1 MPNHTFTGGSREN
14 HGGSMTERN
23 QGVLYVVA
31 TPIGN
36 LEDFSLRAQRILAE
50 VELIAAE
57 DTRHTAVLLNHFGI
71 RTPMTA
77 LHDHNE
83 TQRTPALVEK
93 LLAGDSLALVSDAGT
108 PLISD
113 PGFNLVR
120 AARAAGIRVI
130 PIPGACALIATLSV
144 SGLPTDRFVFEGFL
158 PPKTAAR
165 RLRLQQLQSETRT
178 LVFYEAVHR
187 LTESLSD
194 MLRVFGGERQAVIA
208 RELTKLHESVRQD
221 TLAALLTWADSD
233 SHAQKGEVVVLVAG
247 LAAKNT
253 AIETDKIL
261 TVLLEELPVKQ
272 AAALAARLTGGK
284 RNAIYQRALEICKL
298 PNI

>member
-36 LEDFSLRAQRILAE
+36 LDDLSLRAQRILAE

-57 DTRHTAVLLNHFGI
+57 DTRHTAVLLNHFEI
-71 RTPMTA
+71 HTPMTK

-83 TQRTPALVEK
+83 AQRTPALVKK

-120 AARAAGIRVI
+120 AARAAGIRAI
-130 PIPGACALIATLSV
+130 PIPGACALIAALSV

-194 MLRVFGGERQAVIA
+194 MLQVFGSERRAVIA

-221 TLAALLTWADSD
+221 TLAALLAWVDSD
-233 SHAQKGEVVVLVAG
+233 SHIRKGEVVILVAG
-247 LAAKNT
+247 LAAKRT

-261 TVLLEELPVKQ
+261 TILLEELPVKQ
-272 AAALAARLTGGK
+272 AVALAARLTGGK
-284 RNAIYQRALEICKL
+284 RNTIYQRALEIGKL
-298 PNI
+298 SNI

>member
-1 MPNHTFTGGSREN
+1 
-14 HGGSMTERN
+14 MTERN

-36 LEDFSLRAQRILAE
+36 LEDLSPRAQRTLAE

-57 DTRHTAVLLNHFGI
+57 DTRHTAVLLNHFRI
-71 RTPMTA
+71 RTPMAA

-83 TQRTPALVEK
+83 TQRTPTLVTK

-130 PIPGACALIATLSV
+130 PIPGACALIAALSV

-165 RLRLQQLQSETRT
+165 CLRLGQLQSETRT

-194 MLRVFGGERQAVIA
+194 MLQVFGGERQAVIA
-208 RELTKLHESVRQD
+208 RELTKLHESVHQD
-221 TLAALLTWADSD
+221 TLAALLAWADSD
-233 SHAQKGEVVVLVAG
+233 NPIRKGEVVVLVAG

-253 AIETDKIL
+253 AMETDKIL
-261 TVLLEELPVKQ
+261 TILLEELPVKQ
-272 AAALAARLTGGK
+272 AAALAAKLTGGK
-284 RNAIYQRALEICKL
+284 RNAIYQRALEIYKL